1 MLFIHRDRNRG
12 QPRVLL
18 RYKDLR
24 IGYTYSTVYTARPKK
39 PPLGE
44 LNSYIRKQVTVGP
57 ERRHGLDRTPA
68 RLNIY
73 DLNFYLSTADG

>member
-1 MLFIHRDRNRG
+1 
-12 QPRVLL
+12 LL

-24 IGYTYSTVYTARPKK
+24 IGYTYSTVHSTPKK
-39 PPLGE
+39 LPLGE

-73 DLNFYLSTADG
+73 DLNVYISTADC